1 MIRQVLI
8 SQSRDCFFNLAL
20 EEYLVRTINFT
31 DSSLLLIY
39 VNEESII
46 LGKNQNIYKEV
57 YLPVLLDK
65 TVRVSRRISGGGTVV
80 HDAGN
85 INFAFFE
92 NYELKKVNNYASSIG
107 FMIEVLKSLGIDCYQ
122 NERNAIFLANGKK
135 ISGSAQFSTKN
146 GILSHFSL
154 LYQSN
159 LQRIEECIQP
169 NKYIISSKSS
179 ASVRSEIANLGDT
192 ISLSQAEFI
201 ESIAKMYSPEGAMF
215 KMTSDQ
221 LQSVSAL
228 AVQKYSNEEYIFHTS
243 GTGIISSGEIT
254 IELEK
259 GIIRELTGLNSFTHY
274 LGKRLN
280 YDEIPSS
287 DPLWT
292 FLI

>member
-20 EEYLVRTINFT
+20 EEYLVRQM
-31 DSSLLLIY
+31 DWSHSSLLLIY

-107 FMIEVLKSLGIDCYQ
+107 FMVDTLKTIGIDCYQ
-122 NERNAIFLANGKK
+122 TERNAIFLANGKK

-179 ASVRSEIANLGDT
+179 ASVRSEIANLGNS
-192 ISLSQAEFI
+192 ISLAQAEFI
-201 ESIAKMYSPEGAMF
+201 ERISKIYSPEGLIFELTA
-215 KMTSDQ
+215 DQ
-221 LQSVSAL
+221 LHAVSELAAL
-228 AVQKYSNEEYIFHTS
+228 KYSNEEYIFHTS
-243 GTGIISSGEIT
+243 GTGIISSDEIV
-254 IELEK
+254 IELER
-259 GIIRELTGLNSFTHY
+259 GIIRELTGLNSSAHY

-280 YDEIPSS
+280 YEDIPSS
-287 DPLWT
+287 DPLWK
-292 FLI
+292 FLL